1 MLTGVFACDGGD
13 FGGEQA
19 EDQAVIVR
27 RPHLPI
33 APKKTGTRDFF
44 TTEAYE
50 LSHVGW
56 VRSEVAVLAPK
67 LVDVDDKFGRRRFA
81 CQG

>member
-19 EDQAVIVR
+19 EDQAVFVG
-27 RPHLPI
+27 RPHRPI
-33 APKKTGTRDFF
+33 APKKTGTRAFF

-56 VRSEVAVLAPK
+56 IRSKVAVLASK
-67 LVDVDDKFGRRRFA
+67 LVDVDETFGRRRFA